1 MKICSEKELSLLIKE
16 KSYKF
21 NKKNIYSKFFYSFKF
36 ASIFYPGSI
45 KNISLFIRSSI
56 NKDDTSSKNRN
67 GTFKN
72 TKILIKQSY
81 LLVIWM
87 HYLSK
92 KKNDETTGKLPSF
105 FIYPYSQSKFTH
117 IKAPIAHKTFSQEQ
131 FMIRY
136 YNISVSFKPSNEERK
151 NKTLSSVNK
160 ALYAANFIRSNL
172 PFLGTNMLFLKKIN
186 YMYNSTDENFYSYY
200 IFNKINK

>member
-81 LLVIWM
+81 LLVI
-87 HYLSK
+87 
-92 KKNDETTGKLPSF
+92 
-105 FIYPYSQSKFTH
+105 
-117 IKAPIAHKTFSQEQ
+117 
-131 FMIRY
+131 
-136 YNISVSFKPSNEERK
+136 
-151 NKTLSSVNK
+151 
-160 ALYAANFIRSNL
+160 
-172 PFLGTNMLFLKKIN
+172 
-186 YMYNSTDENFYSYY
+186 
-200 IFNKINK
+200 